1 VTAQDTADKISQ
13 NAIYKI
19 VATFLT
25 PVVIGIVGTISI
37 SYLGSIK
44 AEVKEVRDTTN
55 RLQETGQVQA
65 IDINTLKGD
74 VRELRGRMDYAVLQ
88 EMQSIKRRVEKLE
101 DERASR
107 SR

>member
-1 VTAQDTADKISQ
+1 MTAQDTVDKISQ
-13 NAIYKI
+13 NAIYKM

-37 SYLGSIK
+37 SYLGSIRS
-44 AEVKEVRDTTN
+44 EIKEVRDTTD
-55 RLQETGQVQA
+55 RLQETGQAQA

-101 DERASR
+101 DERTSR